1 MNARF
6 GSWTPEGVKNKREG
20 WTAVVTRPENEPV
33 CDLAEYG
40 HGGGVG
46 VFLDVADQ
54 LPHRISVALVKQVQL
69 RTKQCS
75 VTIPKGKGTK
85 LTEWLGVFYLGF

>member
-1 MNARF
+1 M
-6 GSWTPEGVKNKREG
+6 KNKRGEG
-20 WTAVVTRPENEPV
+20 WIAVVTRPENESV

-54 LPHRISVALVKQVQL
+54 LPHRISVALVKQIQL

-75 VTIPKGKGTK
+75 ISIPKGQS
-85 LTEWLGVFYLGF
+85 

>member
-1 MNARF
+1 M
-6 GSWTPEGVKNKREG
+6 
-20 WTAVVTRPENEPV
+20 TRPENESV

-69 RTKQCS
+69 KKKQY
-75 VTIPKGKGTK
+75 TQ
-85 LTEWLGVFYLGF
+85 